1 MSPDSEEEKPLPQT
15 QEVVVKRGRGRPRK
29 IVQPVVE
36 EQAPV
41 VEQPAPAVAAP
52 SLAQGSQQEVQV
64 DPAAPAPQQRQ
75 GPDSWPRD

>member
-52 SLAQGSQQEVQV
+52 
-64 DPAAPAPQQRQ
+64 PATQDAEKE
-75 GPDSWPRD
+75 

>member
-52 SLAQGSQQEVQV
+52 TAT
-64 DPAAPAPQQRQ
+64 
-75 GPDSWPRD
+75 